1 MVDIIIIGQGIAG
14 SLLTCFL
21 HQKGLR
27 VLLLDNGKQQNATRV
42 ASGITNP
49 VTGRRMVKTW
59 LADELLPFAEK
70 TYRSLEDLWQV
81 SMYKPLQI
89 IRLFDSVKM
98 QNDWAA
104 RTAESAY
111 ASYLQN
117 QSLINPDKNLIQN
130 EFGAFE
136 ISGGSKLDTTVF
148 LNSITDFL
156 RSEKLLVNEQFS
168 FADLKELSDSITYK
182 GIAAKKIVFCEGY
195 GALQN
200 PYFRF
205 LPFQPAK
212 GECLMIET
220 ERPLPYEMI
229 SSEAFVA
236 HMSDHTYYVGSTH
249 EWNFTDDQPSVYGK
263 TELLANLHAFLK
275 CPYRIISHQAAV
287 RPTVKDRRPFI
298 GFHPEHSAI
307 GIFNGLG
314 TKGISL
320 APYFA
325 QNLAN
330 HIISGTPLLKEA
342 DIARFS

>member
-21 HQKGLR
+21 HQQGLK
-27 VLLLDNGKQQNATRV
+27 VLLIDNGKQHNATRV
-42 ASGITNP
+42 ASGIANP

-70 TYRSLEDLWQV
+70 TYRSLEDLWQI

-98 QNDWAA
+98 QNDWAV

-136 ISGGSKLDTTVF
+136 ISGGSKLDTVVF
-148 LNSITDFL
+148 LNSCRSYL
-156 RSEKLLVNEQFS
+156 VSEKLLMHEQFNFS
-168 FADLKELSDSITYK
+168 DLKEQDGSISYK
-182 GIAAKKIVFCEGY
+182 GISAKRIIFCEGY
-195 GALQN
+195 DALQN
-200 PYFRF
+200 PYFKF

-212 GECLMIET
+212 GECLIIEI
-220 ERPLPYEMI
+220 EQLLPYEMI

-236 HMSDHTYYVGSTH
+236 HMTGHLYYVGSTH
-249 EWNFTDDQPSVYGK
+249 EWNFTDDQPSEFGK

-275 CPYRIISHQAAV
+275 CPYRIVSHQAAI
-287 RPTVKDRRPFI
+287 RPTVKDRRPFL

-325 QNLAN
+325 KNLTDY
-330 HIISGTPLLKEA
+330 IISGTPLLNEA